1 MTAIG
6 QVSPDGRWL
15 WDGTKWKPATFSI
28 TTVRRADTA
37 LAAGVLSL
45 VLIWPFGI
53 LLGPLAVALG
63 WRALHRIHR
72 SRGMLGGTQRAIAG
86 IALGGVVCSLYVCAA
101 IAEIAS
107 IMLFGQA
114 IPAAP

>member
-1 MTAIG
+1 MASDS

-15 WDGTKWKPATFSI
+15 WDGTAWTPAKSTLN
-28 TTVRRADTA
+28 REPRADFA
-37 LAAGVLSL
+37 LAVGILSL

-53 LLGPLAVALG
+53 LLGPLAVGLG
-63 WRALHRIHR
+63 WAGLRRIGR
-72 SRGMLGGTQRAIAG
+72 SQRTLGGTQTAIAG
-86 IALGGVVCSLYVCAA
+86 IAFGGVVCGLYLFVV
-101 IAEIAS
+101 IVEIAS